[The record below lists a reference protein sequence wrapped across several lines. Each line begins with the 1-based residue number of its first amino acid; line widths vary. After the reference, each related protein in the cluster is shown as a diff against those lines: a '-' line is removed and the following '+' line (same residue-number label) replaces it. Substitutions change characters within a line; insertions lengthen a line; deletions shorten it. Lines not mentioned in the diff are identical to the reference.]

1 MIPYPLPCPPP
12 PTTPYTPTPYSIR
25 YPYYEVHVPHGGGA
39 RGRGGGTRGW
49 YRGWGIWTRNLDPLY
64 PYTLL
69 WPHIPPPHPHLS
81 PMDYSPLEYFHT
93 KRASRVGEWGGST
106 GTGRG
111 MGYLAVCPK
120 HYPLTPYPGTVPHT
134 PDPHHH
140 PPPCPLTKHH
150 SPVPIGVIHR
160 VCWRGGRGKGFSR
173 GAHRGYQGGEPG
185 EPWTIRDRGTDAG
198 HHPPG
203 SLTPLCPAPPP
214 PRP

>member
-120 HYPLTPYPGTVPHT
+120 HYPLTAHNPPYSPYS
-134 PDPHHH
+134 
-140 PPPCPLTKHH
+140 PPPIPL
-150 SPVPIGVIHR
+150 SPIPYARILHTIQGESAYWGEDGGPMGGVGGVIGV
-160 VCWRGGRGKGFSR
+160 KGVYGS
-173 GAHRGYQGGEPG
+173 G
-185 EPWTIRDRGTDAG
+185 PWNPSPI
-198 HHPPG
+198 P
-203 SLTPLCPAPPP
+203 S
-214 PRP
+214 